1 LAPDAGPARVTAVIV
16 MHTDHADVH
25 GIVRELFSKI
35 PFNQLLGLE
44 IDEITDDHARLS
56 FRMRDELVGNYAR
69 NILHGGVISA
79 TLDVTSGLM
88 AFLGVA
94 NRIRSGSLEEKMER
108 FSRLGTIDMRVDYL
122 RPGAGAHFVA
132 TARVIRSGNRIAVIY
147 AELHNDSDELVASST
162 CTYLVG

>member
-1 LAPDAGPARVTAVIV
+1 MAVT
-16 MHTDHADVH
+16 MTDKDDVH
-25 GIVRELFSKI
+25 RVVHDLFAKI

-44 IDEITDDHARLS
+44 IDEMSDDHARLS
-56 FRMRDELVGNYAR
+56 FRMRDDLVGNYTR

-94 NRIRSGSLEEKMER
+94 RRIRSGSLAEKMER
-108 FSRLGTIDMRVDYL
+108 FSRLGTIDMRVDFL
-122 RPGAGAHFVA
+122 RPGAGAYFVA

-147 AELHNDSDELVASST
+147 AELHNDSDELIASST

>member
-1 LAPDAGPARVTAVIV
+1 
-16 MHTDHADVH
+16 MEQSEHTDVYAVVH
-25 GIVRELFSKI
+25 DLFSRI

-44 IDEITDDHARLS
+44 IQELCDDHARLG
-56 FRMRDELVGNYAR
+56 FRMRDDLVGNYTR

-94 NRIRSGSLEEKMER
+94 KRIRSSSLEEKLER

-122 RPGAGAHFVA
+122 RPGSGQYFVA
-132 TARVIRSGNRIAVIY
+132 TARVIRSGNRIAVIFS
-147 AELHNDSDELVASST
+147 ELHNESGELIASAT
-162 CTYLVG
+162 CTYIVG

>member
-1 LAPDAGPARVTAVIV
+1 MT
-16 MHTDHADVH
+16 HKDHADVLRVVH
-25 GIVRELFSKI
+25 DLFSKI

-44 IDEITDDHARLS
+44 IDELTDDQVQLS
-56 FRMRDELVGNYAR
+56 FRMRDDLVGNYMR

-94 NRIRSGSLEEKMER
+94 KRIRSSSLEEKMER

-122 RPGAGAHFVA
+122 LPGSGEFFVA

-147 AELHNDSDELVASST
+147 AELHNDSDELVASAT

>member
-1 LAPDAGPARVTAVIV
+1 MAQS
-16 MHTDHADVH
+16 HHSDVH
-25 GIVRELFSKI
+25 RVVHDLFSKI

-44 IDEITDDHARLS
+44 IEELTDDHARVS
-56 FRMRDELVGNYAR
+56 FRMRDELVGNYTR

-94 NRIRSGSLEEKMER
+94 KRVRTGSLEEKMER

-122 RPGAGAHFVA
+122 RPGAGAYFVA
-132 TARVIRSGNRIAVIY
+132 TARVIRSGNRIAVIH
-147 AELHNDSDELVASST
+147 AELHNDSDELVASAT
-162 CTYLVG
+162 CTYIVG

>member
-1 LAPDAGPARVTAVIV
+1 MPAAAGSAST
-16 MHTDHADVH
+16 MTESDHADVH
-25 GIVRELFSKI
+25 RVVHDLFAKI
-35 PFNQLLGLE
+35 PFNRLLGLE
-44 IDEITDDHARLS
+44 IEDMSDDHARLS
-56 FRMRDELVGNYAR
+56 FRMRDDLVGNYTR

-94 NRIRSGSLEEKMER
+94 KRIRSGSLEEKMER

-122 RPGAGAHFVA
+122 RPGAGEYFVA

>member
-1 LAPDAGPARVTAVIV
+1 MTQS
-16 MHTDHADVH
+16 DHSDVH
-25 GIVRELFSKI
+25 RVVHDLFSKI

-44 IDEITDDHARLS
+44 IEELTDAHARVS
-56 FRMRDELVGNYAR
+56 FRMRDELVGNYTR

-94 NRIRSGSLEEKMER
+94 KRVRTGSLEEKMER

-122 RPGAGAHFVA
+122 RPGAGAYFVA
-132 TARVIRSGNRIAVIY
+132 TARVIRSGNRIAVIH
-147 AELHNDSDELVASST
+147 AELHNDSDELVASAT
-162 CTYLVG
+162 CTYIVG

>member
-1 LAPDAGPARVTAVIV
+1 MTQQ
-16 MHTDHADVH
+16 DHAGVH
-25 GIVRELFSKI
+25 RVVHELFSKI

-44 IDEITDDHARLS
+44 IEELSDDQVQLR
-56 FRMRDELVGNYAR
+56 FRMRDELVGNYMR

-94 NRIRSGSLEEKMER
+94 KRIRSSSLEEKMER

-122 RPGAGAHFVA
+122 RPGAGEWFVA

-147 AELHNDSDELVASST
+147 SELHNDSDELVASAT

>member
-1 LAPDAGPARVTAVIV
+1 MVRSDYTDVQRV
-16 MHTDHADVH
+16 VH
-25 GIVRELFSKI
+25 DLFSKI

-44 IDEITDDHARLS
+44 IEELTDDRARVG
-56 FRMRDELVGNYAR
+56 FRMRDELVGNYTR

-79 TLDVTSGLM
+79 TLDVTAGLM

-94 NRIRSGSLEEKMER
+94 KRVRSGSLEEKMER

-122 RPGAGAHFVA
+122 RPGAGATFAA

-147 AELHNDSDELVASST
+147 AELHNDSDELVASAT
-162 CTYLVG
+162 CTYIVG

>member
-1 LAPDAGPARVTAVIV
+1 MTQK
-16 MHTDHADVH
+16 DHADVLRVVH
-25 GIVRELFSKI
+25 DLFSKI

-44 IDEITDDHARLS
+44 IEELTDDRVQLRFH
-56 FRMRDELVGNYAR
+56 MRDELVGNYMR

-94 NRIRSGSLEEKMER
+94 TRIRSSSLEEKMER

-122 RPGAGAHFVA
+122 RPGAGEWFVA

-147 AELHNDSDELVASST
+147 AELHNDSDELVASAT

>member
-1 LAPDAGPARVTAVIV
+1 MTERDETEVYRV
-16 MHTDHADVH
+16 VH
-25 GIVRELFSKI
+25 DLFAKI
-35 PFNQLLGLE
+35 PFNRLLGLE
-44 IDEITDDHARLS
+44 IEAITDEHVRVT

-79 TLDVTSGLM
+79 TLDVTAGLM
-88 AFLGVA
+88 AFVGVA
-94 NRIRSGSLEEKMER
+94 QRVRSSSLEEKMER

-122 RPGAGAHFVA
+122 LPGAGEHFAA

-147 AELHNDSDELVASST
+147 AELHNDSDELVASAT

>member
-1 LAPDAGPARVTAVIV
+1 VTLKEHVDVYRV
-16 MHTDHADVH
+16 
-25 GIVRELFSKI
+25 VRDLFSKI
-35 PFNQLLGLE
+35 PFNKLLGLE
-44 IDEITDDHARLS
+44 IEDMSDDHARLS
-56 FRMRDELVGNYAR
+56 FRMRDDLVGNYTR

-94 NRIRSGSLEEKMER
+94 KRIRSGSLEEKMER

-122 RPGAGAHFVA
+122 RPGAGAHFIA

-147 AELHNDSDELVASST
+147 AELHNDSDELIASST
-162 CTYLVG
+162 CTYIVG

>member
-1 LAPDAGPARVTAVIV
+1 MAAPTGTAPP
-16 MHTDHADVH
+16 MTDSDHADVH
-25 GIVRELFSKI
+25 RVVQDLFDKI
-35 PFNQLLGLE
+35 PFNQLLGLQIVE
-44 IDEITDDHARLS
+44 MSDEHARLRFS
-56 FRMRDELVGNYAR
+56 MRDDLVGNYTR

-94 NRIRSGSLEEKMER
+94 KRIRSGSVEEKMER

-122 RPGAGAHFVA
+122 RPGAGKHFVA
-132 TARVIRSGNRIAVIY
+132 TARVLRSGNRIAVIY
-147 AELHNDSDELVASST
+147 AELHNDSDVLIASAT

>member
-1 LAPDAGPARVTAVIV
+1 MTESDHSDVYRV
-16 MHTDHADVH
+16 VH
-25 GIVRELFSKI
+25 DLFSRI
-35 PFNQLLGLE
+35 PFNQLLGLDIE
-44 IDEITDDHARLS
+44 EMSDDQVRLGFS
-56 FRMRDELVGNYAR
+56 MRDDLVGNYTR

-94 NRIRSGSLEEKMER
+94 KRIRSSSLEEKMER

-122 RPGAGAHFVA
+122 RPGAGEYFIA

-147 AELHNDSDELVASST
+147 SELHNESGELLASAT

>member
-1 LAPDAGPARVTAVIV
+1 MVQSDYTDVQRV
-16 MHTDHADVH
+16 VH
-25 GIVRELFSKI
+25 DLFSKI

-44 IDEITDDHARLS
+44 IEELTDDHARVG
-56 FRMRDELVGNYAR
+56 FRMRDELVGNYTR

-94 NRIRSGSLEEKMER
+94 KRVRSGSLEEKMER

-122 RPGAGAHFVA
+122 RPGAGAYFAA

-147 AELHNDSDELVASST
+147 AELRDDSDELVASAT
-162 CTYLVG
+162 CTFIVG

>member
-1 LAPDAGPARVTAVIV
+1 MTVKE
-16 MHTDHADVH
+16 HSDVH
-25 GIVRELFSKI
+25 RVVRKLFSKI

-44 IDEITDDHARLS
+44 IEEISDEHARLS
-56 FRMRDELVGNYAR
+56 FRMRDDLVGNYTR

-79 TLDVTSGLM
+79 TLDVTAGLM

-94 NRIRSGSLEEKMER
+94 KRIRSGSLAEKMER

-122 RPGAGAHFVA
+122 RPGAGAYFVA
-132 TARVIRSGNRIAVIY
+132 TARVIRSGNRIAVIF
-147 AELHNDSDELVASST
+147 AELHNDSDELIASAT

>member
-1 LAPDAGPARVTAVIV
+1 MPAPAGSGSP
-16 MHTDHADVH
+16 MSDSDHADVYRVVH
-25 GIVRELFSKI
+25 DLFAKI

-44 IDEITDDHARLS
+44 IDEMSDEHARLS
-56 FRMRDELVGNYAR
+56 FPMRDDLVGNYTR

-94 NRIRSGSLEEKMER
+94 KRIRSTSLEEKMER

-122 RPGAGAHFVA
+122 RPGAGEYFVA
-132 TARVIRSGNRIAVIY
+132 TARVLRSGNRIAVIY
-147 AELHNDSDELVASST
+147 AELHNDSEVLIASAT

>member
-1 LAPDAGPARVTAVIV
+1 MAQTEQS
-16 MHTDHADVH
+16 DVH
-25 GIVRELFSKI
+25 RVVHGLFSKI

-44 IDEITDDHARLS
+44 IEELSDEQARLS
-56 FRMRDELVGNYAR
+56 FRMRDELVGNYTR

-79 TLDVTSGLM
+79 TLDVTAGLM

-94 NRIRSGSLEEKMER
+94 KRIRSSSLEEKMER

-122 RPGAGAHFVA
+122 RPGAGEFFVA
-132 TARVIRSGNRIAVIY
+132 TARVIRSGNRITVIY
-147 AELHNDSDELVASST
+147 AELHNDSDELVASAT

>member
-1 LAPDAGPARVTAVIV
+1 MTENE
-16 MHTDHADVH
+16 HADVH
-25 GIVRELFSKI
+25 HVVRDLFSKI
-35 PFNQLLGLE
+35 PFNQLLGLKIE
-44 IDEITDDHARLS
+44 NMSDDHARLS
-56 FRMRDELVGNYAR
+56 FSMRDDLVGNYTR

-94 NRIRSGSLEEKMER
+94 KRIRSGSLEEKMER

-122 RPGAGAHFVA
+122 RPGAGAYFVA
-132 TARVIRSGNRIAVIY
+132 TARVIRSGNRIAVIF
-147 AELHNDSDELVASST
+147 AELHNDSDELIASST

>member
-1 LAPDAGPARVTAVIV
+1 MTDAEQS
-16 MHTDHADVH
+16 DVH
-25 GIVRELFSKI
+25 GIVRDLFSRI
-35 PFNQLLGLE
+35 PFNQVLGLE
-44 IDEITDDHARLS
+44 IQEMTDDHARLS
-56 FRMRDELVGNYAR
+56 FRMRDDLVGNYAR

-94 NRIRSGSLEEKMER
+94 RNIRSGSLEEKMER
-108 FSRLGTIDMRVDYL
+108 FSRLGTIDMRVDFL